1 MAKSLTKLEFQQELQ
16 TNVEFI
22 AETRVS
28 KLMALAIPDFEVTH
42 SDLEERGDGLIY
54 LSSDRLRSY
63 IGMVFGELL
72 SSFDDALIDIVY
84 QESEASEAK

>member
-1 MAKSLTKLEFQQELQ
+1 MTKSLTKMEFQQELQ

-28 KLMALAIPDFEVTH
+28 KLMALPIPDFEVTH
-42 SDLEERGDGLIY
+42 SDLEEKADGKIY

-63 IGMVFGELL
+63 IGLVSAELL
-72 SSFDDALIDIVY
+72 ALFDEILIDIIF

>member
-28 KLMALAIPDFEVTH
+28 KLMALPIPDFEVTH
-42 SDLEERGDGLIY
+42 SDLEEKTDGKIY

-63 IGMVFGELL
+63 IGLVSAELL
-72 SSFDDALIDIVY
+72 ALFDEILVDIIF
-84 QESEASEAK
+84 QESEASEAQ